1 MNDQLI
7 QPTIGLLYQLKE
19 LLESL
24 TDEQYCK
31 KIALLSDAS
40 IGQHTRHIIEFFQEL
55 EKGYQ
60 TGLVNYDARKRNYAI
75 ETQRKFAINE
85 LVGIAAVVAKENRVL
100 NLVVDFC
107 GDDSNPYEV
116 PTSYQRELVYNF
128 EHTIHHMALLKI
140 GVRAVATIEL
150 PENFGVAMSTL
161 KYRTVCVQ

>member
-24 TDEQYCK
+24 TDEQYGRK
-31 KIALLSDAS
+31 VALLSDAS
-40 IGQHTRHIIEFFQEL
+40 IGQHTRHVIEFFQEL

-60 TGLVNYDARKRNYAI
+60 TGLVNYDARKRNYTL
-75 ETQRKFAINE
+75 ETQREFAINE
-85 LVGIAAVVAKENRVL
+85 LVGIAAVVAKENKAL
-100 NLVVDFC
+100 NLVVDF
-107 GDDSNPYEV
+107 GGEGNNPYEV

-140 GVRAVATIEL
+140 GVQAVAAIEL
-150 PENFGVAMSTL
+150 HENFGVAISTL